1 MWRPRDRERYIGG
14 YDPEH
19 EMPDPDRPS
28 GGRWQSDAYRHN
40 ARDSRF
46 AYRMNPD
53 RFERQ
58 FERNAPQRWDAG
70 DPRDRGY
77 GYGPDY
83 GRDSEYRSNYG
94 REDYDRGNYDRNPG
108 GYRPRDENR
117 PGYGFE
123 REYGRGNY
131 GPGDDY
137 DRGRSG
143 PYGDGYGGS
152 YGGGYGR
159 SNYGGADRGW
169 DRYSPNQHYDRWS
182 ADRGADHDYWTTR
195 GGRTPFDDDRDRD
208 RGYGRNF
215 DWDDDWRSRR

>member
-19 EMPDPDRPS
+19 EMPDPDRHS

-40 ARDSRF
+40 ARDTRF
-46 AYRMNPD
+46 AYRLNPD

-58 FERNAPQRWDAG
+58 FDRNAPQRWDAG
-70 DPRDRGY
+70 DSRDRGY
-77 GYGPDY
+77 GYDRDY
-83 GRDSEYRSNYG
+83 GRDYGRDNYGRSNYG
-94 REDYDRGNYDRNPG
+94 PDDYGRSDHGRDHYDRGNYA
-108 GYRPRDENR
+108 GYRNSAGENR

-123 REYGRGNY
+123 RDDSRGGYGSGGGSGRGNY
-131 GPGDDY
+131 
-137 DRGRSG
+137 S
-143 PYGDGYGGS
+143 
-152 YGGGYGR
+152 
-159 SNYGGADRGW
+159 GADRGW
-169 DRYSPNQHYDRWS
+169 DRFSPNQHYDRWS

-215 DWDDDWRSRR
+215 DWDDDWRRRR